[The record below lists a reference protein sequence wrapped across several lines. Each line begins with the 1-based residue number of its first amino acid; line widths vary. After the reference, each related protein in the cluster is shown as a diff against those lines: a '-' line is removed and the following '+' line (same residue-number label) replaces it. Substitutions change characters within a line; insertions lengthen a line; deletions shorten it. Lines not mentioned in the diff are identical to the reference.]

1 LQDNTAFLHHYSGLI
16 HVHSTYSDGAKS
28 IPQIAAIAAELDVDF
43 MLITDHNTLQGQADG
58 MEGWYGNLLV
68 GVGCEI
74 NDADDKNHYLA
85 FNIHQPLEF
94 PLPAEEYLC
103 RVRQQG
109 GFGFIAHP
117 NEKRASMPEY
127 PPYPWTQWDSDCF
140 DGIEIWN
147 HMSEWME
154 GLTHKN
160 KYLRALHPRRSI
172 VAPKKETLERWDE
185 LNLKRK
191 VPAIGGVDAHGHVH
205 KLWGFIPKK
214 IFHYKVSFRTIRTH
228 VLSEK
233 VIQPGGN
240 AADALQV
247 IYRPLREGRSYIAHD
262 YLGKADVFRFWAEN
276 KDARAEM
283 GETLPLKK
291 ETMLRVA
298 LPAEAEVALI
308 RNGQKATVKRG
319 DKMDFPV
326 EQKGIFRVEVYRKGR
341 LWVLS
346 NHIRIQ

>member
-1 LQDNTAFLHHYSGLI
+1 LQDNTTSLHHYSGLI

-28 IPQIAAIAAELDVDF
+28 IPQIAAIAAELKVDF
-43 MLITDHNTLQGQADG
+43 LLITDHNTLQGQAEG

-85 FNIHQPLEF
+85 FNINQPLEF

-117 NEKRASMPEY
+117 NENRANMPEY

-147 HMSEWME
+147 QMSEWME

-172 VAPKKETLERWDE
+172 VAPKAETLRRWDD

-228 VLSEK
+228 IVTTSVLK
-233 VIQPGGN
+233 PGSN
-240 AADALQV
+240 YSAALQV
-247 IYRPLREGRSYIAHD
+247 VYEALREGRSFIAHEYSGD
-262 YLGKADVFRFWAEN
+262 ASTFRFWAEN
-276 KDARAEM
+276 GNSRAEM
-283 GETLPLKK
+283 GETLPFKK
-291 ETMLRVA
+291 DTLLRVTV
-298 LPAEAEVALI
+298 PAEAQVSLI
-308 RNGQKATVKRG
+308 RDGQKLMVKQGRQL
-319 DKMDFPV
+319 DFPL
-326 EQKGIFRVEVYRKGR
+326 EQKGLYRVEVYRKSR
-341 LWVLS
+341 LWILS

>member
-1 LQDNTAFLHHYSGLI
+1 MQQNTAPWHQYSGVI

-28 IPQIAAIAAELDVDF
+28 IPQIAAIAGEVGVDF
-43 MLITDHNTLQGQADG
+43 MLVTDHNTLQGQTDG
-58 MEGWYGNLLV
+58 LEGWYGNLLV

-85 FNIHQPLEF
+85 FNIRQPLTF
-94 PLPAEEYLC
+94 PLPAEEYVC
-103 RVRQQG
+103 QVRRQG

-127 PPYPWTQWDSDCF
+127 PPYPWTLWNSDCF

-147 HMSEWME
+147 QMSEWME

-172 VAPKKETLERWDE
+172 VAPKKETLERWDA
-185 LNLKRK
+185 LNQKRK

-214 IFHYKVSFRTIRTH
+214 IFHYKVSFRTIRTYI
-228 VLSEK
+228 LAATELK
-233 VIQPGGN
+233 PGSDVS
-240 AADALQV
+240 AALQV
-247 IYRPLREGRSYIAHD
+247 VYEALREGRSYIAHE
-262 YLGKADVFRFWAEN
+262 YSGSAAGFYFWAEN
-276 KDARAEM
+276 ENSRADM
-283 GETLPLKK
+283 GGMLTLTKATALQ
-291 ETMLRVA
+291 VI

-308 RNGQKATVKRG
+308 RNGQKTTVKRG
-319 DKMDFPV
+319 RRLEFPL
-326 EQKGIFRVEVYRKGR
+326 ELKGVFRVEVYRNGR
-341 LWVLS
+341 LWILS